1 MRKQSSVVSH
11 QLSARLEKIF
21 CKALFFLFIL
31 VVCLILRISPVAA
44 QLEIADTYDVN
55 DSDMKA
61 GDLVSLTGEGL
72 KRSAIDYDNKI
83 YGVVNADPLAVYKR
97 VDGTG
102 VIISRNGVVN
112 INVTTA
118 NGAIKTGD
126 YITSSTIAGKG
137 QKALASGYV
146 IGVALKDF
154 NEGDGEKIDFKQFE
168 NTEGRQIGS
177 GQIPVAI
184 RIEYAEI
191 SSSRNAN
198 ALLSRL
204 NSALFSNVQ
213 DPEKFVN
220 VIRYVASGI
229 VIIFSILVGLF
240 ILARVVP
247 KGVEGIG
254 RNPLARRS
262 ILLYTGFNIIVVIVI
277 MILGI
282 GASLLLVR
290 L

>member
-1 MRKQSSVVSH
+1 MK
-11 QLSARLEKIF
+11 K
-21 CKALFFLFIL
+21 L
-31 VVCLILRISPVAA
+31 VVLFLSLVTLHFLLVNPVFA
-44 QLEIADTYDVN
+44 QLEIADTYDLADTDVK
-55 DSDMKA
+55 S
-61 GDLVSLTGEGL
+61 GDLVSLTSAGL
-72 KRSAIDYDNKI
+72 KKAAIDYDTKI
-83 YGVVNADPLAVYKR
+83 YGVVNNDPLAVYKR
-97 VDGTG
+97 ADGTG
-102 VIISRNGVVN
+102 SIISRSGVVN
-112 INVTTA
+112 INVMTA
-118 NGAIKTGD
+118 NGNIKTGD

-154 NEGDGEKIDFKQFE
+154 NEGEGEQIDFKQFE
-168 NTEGRQIGS
+168 NAEGRKISS

-191 SSSRNAN
+191 STSRNAN

-204 NSALFSNVQ
+204 NAALFSNVQ

-262 ILLYTGFNIIVVIVI
+262 ILLYTGFNIIIVI
-277 MILGI
+277 IIIVLGI

>member
-1 MRKQSSVVSH
+1 
-11 QLSARLEKIF
+11 
-21 CKALFFLFIL
+21 
-31 VVCLILRISPVAA
+31 
-44 QLEIADTYDVN
+44 
-55 DSDMKA
+55 
-61 GDLVSLTGEGL
+61 
-72 KRSAIDYDNKI
+72 
-83 YGVVNADPLAVYKR
+83 
-97 VDGTG
+97 
-102 VIISRNGVVN
+102 
-112 INVTTA
+112 
-118 NGAIKTGD
+118 
-126 YITSSTIAGKG
+126 
-137 QKALASGYV
+137 V

-154 NEGDGEKIDFKQFE
+154 NEGEGEQIDFKQFD
-168 NTEGRQIGS
+168 NTEGRQIS
-177 GQIPVAI
+177 TGQIPVAI

-191 SSSRNAN
+191 STSRNAN

-204 NSALFSNVQ
+204 NAALFSNVQ

-262 ILLYTGFNIIVVIVI
+262 ILLYTGFNIVIVI
-277 MILGI
+277 IIIILGI